1 MKKLNLFYIALL
13 LVLMIPGG
21 CKKDPEP
28 PVVIED
34 ASDEKKFI
42 YDGLSTYYF
51 WEKQV
56 PALTNSIYDS
66 NEDSLNAFLN
76 KYSDPED
83 LFYSLLYKYQ
93 EVDRFSFVVDDYAEL
108 DDWLAGISETV
119 GMNFQLYYIDDASNK
134 LVGIIRY
141 VYKDSPAELAGL
153 KRGDIFTHI
162 NNQQLTD
169 DNYQSLLFTNVSYTM
184 GFADYNGTGFISNG
198 RTVSLTAIE
207 LMENPIFLNTILD
220 VDGIKVGYLVYNGF
234 NSSFDLRINTTY
246 DIALNN
252 VMGNFRDEN
261 ISKLILD
268 LRYNPGGYV
277 NSAIYL
283 ASMIHSTNTSLIFA
297 KTQFNDMLTSYYL
310 TNYGQNYFNEYFQS
324 SIAATENTP
333 ATPINSIGL
342 SEIYVI
348 TSSETASASEMLI
361 NGLRPYITV
370 KQVGTNTYGKNVGS
384 FTIKDYIDNA
394 GTVNPR
400 HKWAMQPV
408 VLKIANSED
417 FSDFTNG
424 LAPDIEAREYA
435 VDLLPLG
442 DPDEDMLKACLDDIR
457 GVKSASVIRKL
468 PFRSFK
474 STNDI
479 SPLGRMMYYD
489 KIPPLPETVR

>member
-1 MKKLNLFYIALL
+1 MKKLNLFYIAILL
-13 LVLMIPGG
+13 GLMIPGA
-21 CKKDPEP
+21 CKKDPP
-28 PVVIED
+28 PVVIPE

-56 PALTNSIYDS
+56 PALTKPIYES
-66 NEDSLNAFLN
+66 NNDSLNAFLN
-76 KYSDPED
+76 KYTDPEE
-83 LFYSLLYKYQ
+83 LFYSLLYKYK

-108 DDWLAGISETV
+108 DNWLAGISETV

-141 VYKDSPAELAGL
+141 VLEGSPADLAGL
-153 KRGDIFTHI
+153 KRGDIFTRI

-169 DNYQSLLFTNVSYTM
+169 ENYQSLLFTNISYSM
-184 GFADYNGTGFISNG
+184 GFADYTGSGFITNG
-198 RTVSLTAIE
+198 RTVSLTAID
-207 LMENPIFLNTILD
+207 LMENPIYLDTILD

-234 NSSFDLRINTTY
+234 NSSFDVRINTTY

-252 VMGNFRDEN
+252 VMGNFKDAN

-283 ASMIHSTNTSLIFA
+283 ASMIHSTNTNLIFA

-324 SIAATENTP
+324 TIAATDNTP
-333 ATPINSIGL
+333 ATPIKSIGL

-361 NGLRPYITV
+361 NGLRPFITV
-370 KQVGTNTYGKNVGS
+370 KQVGSNTYGKNVGS

-400 HKWAMQPV
+400 HKWAMQPI

-442 DPDEDMLKACLDDIR
+442 DQNEEMLKACLDDIR
-457 GVKSASVIRKL
+457 GVKSAAVVRKS

-474 STNDI
+474 STNDM
-479 SPLGRMMYYD
+479 SPMGRMMYID
-489 KIPPLPETVR
+489 EVPPPPEKLR

>member
-1 MKKLNLFYIALL
+1 MRNLNYLYTALFLA
-13 LVLMIPGG
+13 LMIPGA

-28 PVVIED
+28 PVVIEE

-56 PALTNSIYDS
+56 PALTKSIYDS
-66 NEDSLNAFLN
+66 DKDSLNAFLN

-93 EVDRFSFVVDDYAEL
+93 EVDRFSFVVDDYDEL

-119 GMNFQLYYIDDASNK
+119 GMNFQLYYIDDASNN

-141 VYKDSPAELAGL
+141 VYEDSPADLAGL

-169 DNYQSLLFTNVSYTM
+169 DNYESLLYTNVNYTM

-198 RTVSLTAIE
+198 ITASLTAIE
-207 LMENPIFLNTILD
+207 LMENPIYLDTVLD
-220 VDGIKVGYLVYNGF
+220 VDGLKVGYLVYNGF
-234 NSSFDLRINTTY
+234 NSSFDVRINTTY

-252 VMGNFRDEN
+252 VMGNFRDAS

-283 ASMIHSTNTSLIFA
+283 ASMIHSTNTSLVFA

-310 TNYGQNYFNEYFQS
+310 TNYGQNYFNEFFQS
-324 SIAATENTP
+324 SIAATEDTP

-370 KQVGTNTYGKNVGS
+370 KQVGSNTYGKNVGS

-424 LAPDIEAREYA
+424 LPPDIEAREYA

-442 DPDEDMLKACLDDIR
+442 DPDEEMLKACLDDIR
-457 GVKSASVIRKL
+457 GVKSAPVVRIS

-474 STNDI
+474 STTDM
-479 SPLGRMMYYD
+479 SPVGRMMYID
-489 KIPPLPETVR
+489 KILPLPETVR

>member
-1 MKKLNLFYIALL
+1 MKKLNLFYIAFL

-28 PVVIED
+28 PVVIEE

-56 PALTNSIYDS
+56 PALSKSIYES
-66 NEDSLNAFLN
+66 NKDSLNAFLN
-76 KYSDPED
+76 KYTDPEV
-83 LFYSLLYKYQ
+83 LFNSLLYKKG

-108 DDWLAGISETV
+108 DNWLAGISETV

-141 VYKDSPAELAGL
+141 VYKDSPADIAGL

-198 RTVSLTAIE
+198 RTVALTAIE
-207 LMENPIFLNTILD
+207 LMENPIYLDTILD

-234 NSSFDLRINTTY
+234 NSSFDVRINTSY

-252 VMGNFRDEN
+252 VMGNFKDEN

-324 SIAATENTP
+324 GIAATEDTP
-333 ATPINSIGL
+333 AAPINSIGL

-442 DPDEDMLKACLDDIR
+442 DINEEMLKACLDDIR
-457 GVKSASVIRKL
+457 GVKSASVIRKS

-474 STNDI
+474 STNDM
-479 SPLGRMMYYD
+479 SPLGRMMYID